1 MLTKVLNGFHRSRS
15 SVRIALGSGKRG
27 DITEVQMSGQV
38 NALRETH
45 LIRGTHVENRNYKN
59 GALEIID
66 ILEKEYPDAR
76 TALSFK
82 TPLELLVSTVLSAQC
97 TDERVNKVTEDL
109 FQKYRSAEDYAQA
122 DLSELEEEIRPTG
135 FFRNKAKAIKAFS
148 AVLAERYNGEVP
160 SSLDALVSLPGI
172 GRKTANLVLSEAFGI
187 PGIVVDTHVLRLS
200 RLIGFTGNTDATKV
214 EFDLMEIVPREKW
227 RLFSNLLILH
237 GRAVCIARRPRH
249 QDCRIVDLCEAGIRR
264 KNV

>member
-1 MLTKVLNGFHRSRS
+1 M
-15 SVRIALGSGKRG
+15 
-27 DITEVQMSGQV
+27 
-38 NALRETH
+38 
-45 LIRGTHVENRNYKN
+45 ENRNYKN

-97 TDERVNKVTEDL
+97 TDERVNKVTGDL

-187 PGIVVDTHVLRLS
+187 P
-200 RLIGFTGNTDATKV
+200 A
-214 EFDLMEIVPREKW
+214 W
-227 RLFSNLLILH
+227 
-237 GRAVCIARRPRH
+237 
-249 QDCRIVDLCEAGIRR
+249 
-264 KNV
+264 